1 MSLPEPVSSDRTDL
15 CERLGYTFGDPKL
28 LELALTHRSWCAEFP
43 AAESNERLEFLG
55 DAVLGLAVTDELY
68 GSFPDQSEGEL
79 AKVRAAVVSSP
90 SLAEVARTV
99 NVGPHL
105 LLGRG
110 EDSSGGR
117 DKSSILADA
126 MEALI
131 GAVYL
136 DGGWTASH
144 ELVLRLL
151 GEQIVDVTKAGPG
164 SSDYKTRLQELVAH
178 LGFLP
183 PEYAVQGSGPDHD
196 KRFQARVTVNSIV
209 QGTGEGTSKKQA
221 EQFAAEQAWAALSP
235 DSHDDHATISPTSPA
250 PQSSPT
256 NHNQNEPMT
265 ERPEIPSL
273 TADERAQ
280 ADV

>member
-1 MSLPEPVSSDRTDL
+1 MCIRDS
-15 CERLGYTFGDPKL
+15 
-28 LELALTHRSWCAEFP
+28 
-43 AAESNERLEFLG
+43 LG

-68 GSFPDQSEGEL
+68 ARFPDHSEGEL

-90 SLAEVARTV
+90 SLATVARKI

-110 EDSSGGR
+110 ENSSGGR

-136 DGGWTASH
+136 DGGWDAAH
-144 ELVLRLL
+144 ALVLRIL
-151 GEQIVDVTKAGPG
+151 GEHIVEVTEAGPG
-164 SSDYKTRLQELVAH
+164 SGDYKTRLQELVAH
-178 LGFLP
+178 LGFPP
-183 PEYAVQGSGPDHD
+183 PEYEVAESGPDHN
-196 KRFQARVTVNSIV
+196 KRFTATVMIDHKA
-209 QGTGEGTSKKQA
+209 QGSGSGTSKKQA
-221 EQFAAEQAWAALSP
+221 EQAAAEQAWAALQSP
-235 DSHDDHATISPTSPA
+235 PDPPTSQLDNNP
-250 PQSSPT
+250 
-256 NHNQNEPMT
+256 NEPMT

-273 TADERAQ
+273 VPEERAQ